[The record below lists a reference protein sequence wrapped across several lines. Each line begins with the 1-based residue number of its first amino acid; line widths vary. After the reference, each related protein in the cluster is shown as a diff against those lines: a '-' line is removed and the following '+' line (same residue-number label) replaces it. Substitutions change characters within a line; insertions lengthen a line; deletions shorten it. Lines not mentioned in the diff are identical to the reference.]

1 MTMKKYISTIAAL
14 LIIPLLSSCAALSGL
29 SSGNSSA
36 SKTTTSSST
45 TQKKNNKNT
54 KPTGPSAREKVDEVP
69 VETFTPTDIEEGCVR
84 GSWAIVEVDGKKPVV
99 DEPAYLIFEQ
109 NDPTT
114 GGKANRMYGCN
125 GCNTINATYTYNAA
139 DHTLSFSNAASTMR
153 MCAPGMTD
161 AEINKALND
170 TRYYAWEKRGSQFYI
185 FLKNASHTT
194 VMTLMHQCFDFL
206 HGTWKVEEINGEEV
220 TNPDVKLVFDVASGK
235 LHGNTGCNIL
245 NAALDVNPASVN
257 TVSIQNIL
265 TTRMACRDQELES
278 SLIVALEEA
287 YSAKP
292 VTDNEAELLNSS
304 GEPIIKLL
312 RLPEDK

>member
-1 MTMKKYISTIAAL
+1 MKKYKSTIAAL
-14 LIIPLLSSCAALSGL
+14 LMLPLMCSCSALSGL
-29 SSGNSSA
+29 SSGQSSNSKA
-36 SKTTTSSST
+36 TST
-45 TQKKNNKNT
+45 TQKKTSKDN

-69 VETFTPTDIEEGCVR
+69 VETYTPTDIEQGCVR
-84 GSWAIVEVDGKKPVV
+84 GSWAIVEVDGKKPVAE
-99 DEPAYLIFEQ
+99 EPAYIIFEQ
-109 NDPTT
+109 NDPAT

-125 GCNTINATYTYNAA
+125 GCNTINATYTFNSA
-139 DHTLSFSNAASTMR
+139 DHTLSFSNAATTMR
-153 MCAPGMTD
+153 MCAPGVTD

-170 TRYYAWEKRGSQFYI
+170 TRYYAWEKRGSQFYL
-185 FLKNASHTT
+185 FLKNSAHDT

-206 HGTWKVEEINGEEV
+206 HGTWRVEEINGEEV
-220 TNPDVKLVFDVASGK
+220 DNPDVKLVFDVASGK

-265 TTRMACRDQELES
+265 TTRMACRDQQLES
-278 SLIVALEEA
+278 DLIVALEEA

-292 VTDNEAELLNSS
+292 IDEKEAELLNSS
-304 GEPIIKLL
+304 GKTIIKLL